1 MPKENV
7 PQYQTL
13 SPKSAPVSDETQ
25 ALLETIHKALLDK
38 NAERIVQLDVRGLSP
53 VTDFFIICSAPTDIQ
68 IKTYADSVMESTKK
82 ILGESVWKKEGLNAR
97 RWVILDYVNVVV
109 HIFKDD
115 LRDYYN
121 LEKMWN
127 DAIITHITE

>member
-7 PQYQTL
+7 PHYQTL

-25 ALLETIHKALLDK
+25 ALLQTIHKALLEK

-68 IKTYADSVMESTKK
+68 IKTYADSVTESTKYQ
-82 ILGESVWKKEGLNAR
+82 LGESVWKKEGLNTR

-109 HIFKDD
+109 HIFKDE

-127 DAIITHITE
+127 DAITTHITD

>member
-1 MPKENV
+1 MPKENISH
-7 PQYQTL
+7 YQTL
-13 SPKSAPVSDETQ
+13 SPKSAPVSDETE
-25 ALLETIHKALLDK
+25 ALLQTIHKALLDK
-38 NAERIVQLDVRGLSP
+38 NAERIIQLDVRGLSP

-68 IKTYADSVMESTKK
+68 IKTYADAVMEATKHQ
-82 ILGESVWKKEGLNAR
+82 LGEPVWKKEGMNTR

-109 HIFKDD
+109 HIFKDE

-127 DAIITHITE
+127 DAIITHIMD

>member
-1 MPKENV
+1 MPKDNA

-13 SPKSAPVSDETQ
+13 SPKSAPVSKETQ
-25 ALLETIHKALLDK
+25 ALLETIHKALLEK
-38 NAERIVQLDVRGLSP
+38 NADRIVQLDVRGLSP

-68 IKTYADSVMESTKK
+68 IKTYADSVTESTKK
-82 ILGESVWKKEGLNAR
+82 MLGESVWKKEGLSAR

-109 HIFKDD
+109 HIFKDE

>member
-1 MPKENV
+1 MPKKDA
-7 PQYQTL
+7 PLYQTL
-13 SPKSAPVSDETQ
+13 SPESAPVADETRALLQTIHQ
-25 ALLETIHKALLDK
+25 ALLEKDAG
-38 NAERIVQLDVRGLSP
+38 NIVQLDVRGLSP

-68 IKTYADSVMESTKK
+68 IKTYADAVVESTKK
-82 ILGESVWKKEGLNAR
+82 KLGERVWKKEGLDTR

-109 HIFKDD
+109 HIFKDE

-127 DAIITHITE
+127 DAITTTINE

>member
-7 PQYQTL
+7 SNYQTL

-25 ALLETIHKALLDK
+25 ALLQTIHKALLDK
-38 NAERIVQLDVRGLSP
+38 NAERIIQLDVRGLSP

-68 IKTYADSVMESTKK
+68 IKTYADSVMEATKYQ
-82 ILGESVWKKEGLNAR
+82 IGESVWKKEGLNTR